1 LACTWA
7 AECNDLCVPKTSSI
21 SCDQVILADQA
32 TDASLSSD
40 AVPRK
45 IDGFGERFQRR
56 GAVQGAM
63 RPVLIVMGFVG
74 VQDSPQMGRV
84 PVADHRENGPEDQP
98 WGQHHQVSHD
108 RGHPFACC
116 SHPAPQ
122 AQRSAAAR
130 REGGA
135 AVMAV

>member
-1 LACTWA
+1 MILMVFRAWFSGRRPVLRLV
-7 AECNDLCVPKTSSI
+7 LCVAKTSSI

-45 IDGFGERFQRR
+45 IDGCGERFQRR

-74 VQDSPQMGRV
+74 VQDSPQMVRV
-84 PVADHRENGPEDQP
+84 PDEGAVQEL
-98 WGQHHQVSHD
+98 
-108 RGHPFACC
+108 
-116 SHPAPQ
+116 
-122 AQRSAAAR
+122 AAASADPAFGDGVHPGR
-130 REGGA
+130 LDIAEYGPDPRIGEDS
-135 AVMAV
+135 V

>member
-1 LACTWA
+1 MPKRLGLTVQGYGKIH
-7 AECNDLCVPKTSSI
+7 LCVPKTSSI

-45 IDGFGERFQRR
+45 IDGFGERFQRC

-63 RPVLIVMGFVG
+63 RPVLIVMGFVR

-84 PVADHRENGPEDQP
+84 PD
-98 WGQHHQVSHD
+98 
-108 RGHPFACC
+108 
-116 SHPAPQ
+116 
-122 AQRSAAAR
+122 
-130 REGGA
+130 EG
-135 AVMAV
+135 AV